1 MDEVETEFL
10 QSQRFKALVW
20 WKYIDNTV
28 IIWTHSEESL
38 CLCRKD
44 NFKSNL
50 KFIFESD
57 RNSINFLDLNM
68 KLNTNELTTSAYIK
82 PTYRHQC
89 LYYISHH
96 IRNILNSQF
105 FYSQTLRASRV
116 CSFKEDF
123 VDHSE
128 KKKIGFQNEA
138 TLTKLLKIKWIKLIL
153 VREEAKPNL
162 PQECLSLLHITS
174 DSRL

>member
-1 MDEVETEFL
+1 
-10 QSQRFKALVW
+10 
-20 WKYIDNTV
+20 
-28 IIWTHSEESL
+28 
-38 CLCRKD
+38 
-44 NFKSNL
+44 
-50 KFIFESD
+50 
-57 RNSINFLDLNM
+57 M